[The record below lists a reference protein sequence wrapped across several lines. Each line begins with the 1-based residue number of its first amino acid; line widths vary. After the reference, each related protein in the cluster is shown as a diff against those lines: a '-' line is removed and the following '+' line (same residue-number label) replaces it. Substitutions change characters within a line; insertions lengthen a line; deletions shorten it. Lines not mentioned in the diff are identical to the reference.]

1 MVRWEY
7 LIVVASV
14 ALMVGMVWGIWTS
27 KRLDDDE

>member
-14 ALMVGMVWGIWTS
+14 ALMVGMVLGIWTS

>member
-14 ALMVGMVWGIWTS
+14 ALRVGMVWGIWTS